1 VLPDKLKK
9 TIGIKVDVDTH
20 MGMQKGVPVL
30 MEIFRAFNIKASFFI
45 PMGPDNTGRT
55 VKRIWTRRG
64 FLKKAG
70 RVNVLQTYGIKTF
83 LYGILLKGPEIAREG
98 SHIIKKLIAEGHEVG
113 IHGYDH
119 VYWHDRIKY
128 LDKLKTEEILDASVK
143 VFTEIT
149 GKDPVSFAAPGW
161 MINEYALNFFQKN
174 GFVYSSDTRGEIP
187 FYPVMGKNRFSVI
200 QIPSTLPT
208 LDEVI
213 GIEGNDPNTLVRY
226 FLGLLKDDLNILTIH
241 AELEGNRWGAFLEL
255 FLKNAMKK
263 GFKFKRLIDIAY
275 ILRDEGRLPFC
286 EIIYGTIRG
295 RAGEVSCHSPPIVS

>member
-1 VLPDKLKK
+1 MLPDKLKK

-20 MGMQKGVPVL
+20 KGMQKGVPVL
-30 MEIFRAFNIKASFFI
+30 MELFRAFNIKASFFI

-70 RVNVLQTYGIKTF
+70 RVGVLQTYGMKTL
-83 LYGILLKGPEIAREG
+83 LYGILLKGPEIAKEG
-98 SHIIKKLIAEGHEVG
+98 SHIIKKLFTEGHEVG

-119 VYWHDRIKY
+119 VYWHDHIKY
-128 LDKLKTEEILDASVK
+128 LDKEKTKEILNASLMVYR
-143 VFTEIT
+143 EIT
-149 GKDPVSFAAPGW
+149 GKNPISFAAPGW
-161 MINEYALNFFQKN
+161 MINEHALDFFQKN
-174 GFVYSSDTRGEIP
+174 GFTYSSDTRGEIP

-213 GIEGNDPNTLVRY
+213 GIEGNDPDTLAGY
-226 FLGLLKDDLNILTIH
+226 FLGLLKDDLNILAVH

-255 FLKNAMKK
+255 FLKNAIEK
-263 GFKFKRLIDIAY
+263 GFKFKRLIDIAC
-275 ILRDEGRLPFC
+275 ILKDEGRLPFC
-286 EIIYGTIRG
+286 EIFYSTVRG
-295 RAGEVSCHSPPIVS
+295 RAGEVSCHKPPIVS